1 MSTLQE
7 RFRKMLSETK
17 TEFHLYIEEA
27 GLIAQLRDDTG
38 GIRGLGKGKRQIS
51 GLEEAYVV
59 KDDIEYGA
67 GHVVPLWHFGLCY

>member
-1 MSTLQE
+1 MRVTHDVILSTVSDFQIDGVTFE
-7 RFRKMLSETK
+7 V
-17 TEFHLYIEEA
+17 
-27 GLIAQLRDDTG
+27 G
-38 GIRGLGKGKRQIS
+38 GHGKGKRQIS